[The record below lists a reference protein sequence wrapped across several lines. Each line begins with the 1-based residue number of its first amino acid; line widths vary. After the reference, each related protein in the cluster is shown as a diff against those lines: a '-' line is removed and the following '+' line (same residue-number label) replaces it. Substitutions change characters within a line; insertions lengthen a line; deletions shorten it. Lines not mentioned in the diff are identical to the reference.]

1 MPKEKLI
8 KMNVENDK
16 SSYYSHLCQHIYVVA
31 FPASAWGPKQW
42 PIKGNAFEDPMK
54 YLYNMPNQSI

>member
-1 MPKEKLI
+1 
-8 KMNVENDK
+8 MNVENDK